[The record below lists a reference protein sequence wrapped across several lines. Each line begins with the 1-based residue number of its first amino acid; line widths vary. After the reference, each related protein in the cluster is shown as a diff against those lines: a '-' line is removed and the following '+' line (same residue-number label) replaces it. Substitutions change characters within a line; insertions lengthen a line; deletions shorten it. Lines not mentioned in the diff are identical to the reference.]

1 MKLLRELGHYLQGW
15 ALDCRK
21 SRQYATLTE
30 VQAVQDITAEASA
43 EQAELAGVAHRA
55 RVADDEAAGLIDQ
68 VLADGQVTARE
79 IPLLRKARRHVGRS
93 AEADHNLA
101 EGLTS

>member
-1 MKLLRELGHYLQGW
+1 MKLIREIANYLQGW

-30 VQAVQDITAEASA
+30 VQTVQDITAEASA
-43 EQAELAGVAHRA
+43 EEAGLAGMAHRA

-68 VLADGQVTARE
+68 VLADGRVTARE
-79 IPLLRKARRHVGRS
+79 IPLLRKARRHIGRS